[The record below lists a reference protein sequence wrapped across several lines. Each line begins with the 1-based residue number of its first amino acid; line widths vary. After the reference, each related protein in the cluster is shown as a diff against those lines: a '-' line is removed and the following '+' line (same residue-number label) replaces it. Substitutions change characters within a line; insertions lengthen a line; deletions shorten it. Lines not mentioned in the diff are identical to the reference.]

1 MNLQSVYY
9 RSLTVRKSEGS
20 DIAREN
26 IGGERFCA
34 YHFASSA
41 LCGIYFWHF
50 MHILD
55 RLKFMKKSPLFFS
68 TVGWICFGI
77 WYKFFNCRI
86 WRCGFCKIESDGETK
101 HLLILEELREL
112 ELGEI
117 WRWGEKEEG
126 GAWRRRESG
135 DCDQRPS
142 PDSNHPSEH
151 THPPDISRQEIS
163 QCISKRYNS
172 IVPPFKNIYQA
183 QIVKIYKIP
192 SRCWIFMMFWLH
204 TKAIF
209 FMCM

>member
-1 MNLQSVYY
+1 MQFIINWFTLIAFVSLFSTVFILQPIVPKQTTLDNAVYHHKLGPGNFTPIWTWIYPAARSSIVFEWKTSCFQMNLQSVYY

-55 RLKFMKKSPLFFS
+55 SLKFMEKSPLFFS

-86 WRCGFCKIESDGETK
+86 WRCWLS
-101 HLLILEELREL
+101 IL
-112 ELGEI
+112 
-117 WRWGEKEEG
+117 
-126 GAWRRRESG
+126 
-135 DCDQRPS
+135 
-142 PDSNHPSEH
+142 
-151 THPPDISRQEIS
+151 
-163 QCISKRYNS
+163 YN
-172 IVPPFKNIYQA
+172 I
-183 QIVKIYKIP
+183 IVKLSPMERQSISSY
-192 SRCWIFMMFWLH
+192 
-204 TKAIF
+204 
-209 FMCM
+209 